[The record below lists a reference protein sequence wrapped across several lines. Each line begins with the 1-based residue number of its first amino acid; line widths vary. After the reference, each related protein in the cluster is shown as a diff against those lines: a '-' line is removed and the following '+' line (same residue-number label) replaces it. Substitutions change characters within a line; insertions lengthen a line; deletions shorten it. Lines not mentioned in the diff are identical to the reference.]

1 LRKLNPLKRAVPIAL
16 FIVLGACRLDGED
29 NAASDDSANA
39 VPTIVGTPETKAVV
53 GQTYEFAPEATD
65 PDEDVLT
72 FEIDNRPGWASFSPS
87 TGRLSGR
94 PPASAAARVYGDI
107 RISVSDNKAVAE
119 LPAYDLEVEADP
131 SANTAPTISGSP
143 ATTVTVGNSYAF
155 TPEAVDPD
163 GQVLSFS
170 VDNLPSWAGFDTL
183 TGELSGTPAEADVGT
198 FDGIVI
204 SVSDGAA
211 SSSLPS
217 FDISVSAGEPPPPD
231 NLAPVI
237 SGSPASAV
245 TVGDFYSFR
254 PAASDPDGQ
263 ALFFRISGKPGWASF
278 SASTGRLSGT
288 PGSGAV
294 GTHADIV
301 ISVSDGAATTSL
313 PAFTIT
319 VVAANRAP
327 VIGGTPV
334 TSVVAGQAYSFQP
347 TASDADGNALAY
359 SITGRPSWASFSQST
374 GRLSGT
380 PGANHVGS
388 FNNVQISVSDGIA
401 VSSLPAFSIRVDA
414 ANRAPAISGTPS
426 TSATVGQAYLFQPT
440 ATDGDGDTLT
450 FSITGRPSWASFN
463 QSTGRLSGTP
473 TSAGS
478 HGGIVISVDDGRATA
493 SLAPF
498 TITVSAPPPA
508 NRAPVISGNPPTS
521 VLVDRPYDFRPTA
534 SDPDGDTLGFAISNK
549 PSWASF
555 DAATGRLWGTPD
567 AADAGSWSGIRI
579 TVSDG
584 RASASLASFTI
595 VVEQVALGS
604 VTLSWTPP
612 TQNEDG
618 SPLTNLRGFRIYY
631 GMSAADLNTMAEIP
645 NAGVTTAVVENLSP
659 ATWYFGVKAYT
670 TDGVES
676 SFSNVANKQVN

>member
-1 LRKLNPLKRAVPIAL
+1 MSNLNPLKRAVPIAL
-16 FIVLGACRLDGED
+16 FIVLGACRGDGED

-39 VPTIVGTPETKAVV
+39 VPTIAGTPDTKAVV
-53 GQTYEFAPEATD
+53 GQTYEFAPEAAD

-72 FEIDNRPGWASFSPS
+72 FAIENRPGWASFSPS
-87 TGRLSGR
+87 TGRLSGL
-94 PPASAAARVYGDI
+94 PPATAASRVYAEI
-107 RISVSDNKAVAE
+107 RISVSDSKAVAE
-119 LPAYDLEVEADP
+119 LPAYNLEVEADP
-131 SANTAPTISGSP
+131 SANTPPTISGTP
-143 ATTVTVGNSYAF
+143 AATAIVGNSYAF
-155 TPEAVDPD
+155 TPEAADPD

-170 VDNLPSWAGFDTL
+170 IDNLPGWASFDTL
-183 TGELSGTPAEADVGT
+183 TGELSGSPGDNDVGT
-198 FDGIVI
+198 FAGIVI

-211 SSSLPS
+211 SSSLPAV
-217 FDISVSAGEPPPPD
+217 DITVSAGEPPPAD
-231 NLAPVI
+231 NRAPVI
-237 SGSPASAV
+237 SGSPAPAV
-245 TVGDFYSFR
+245 TVGSAYSFR
-254 PAASDPDGQ
+254 PTASDPDGQ
-263 ALFFRISGKPGWASF
+263 ALSFSITGKPGWATF

-294 GTHADIV
+294 GTHPGIV
-301 ISVSDGAATTSL
+301 ISVSDGTASTAL

-327 VIGGTPV
+327 VIGGTPA

-347 TASDADGNALAY
+347 NASDADGDALAY
-359 SITGRPSWASFSQST
+359 SITGRPSWATFNTQT

-380 PGANHVGS
+380 PSGSNVGS
-388 FNNVQISVSDGIA
+388 FNNVLISVSDGIA
-401 VSSLPAFSIRVDA
+401 ISSLPAFSIRVDA
-414 ANRAPAISGTPS
+414 ANRAPAIGGNPP
-426 TSATVGQAYLFQPT
+426 TSVTAGQAYSFQPT
-440 ATDGDGDTLT
+440 ASDADGDTLAY
-450 FSITGRPSWASFN
+450 SITGRPSWASFN
-463 QSTGRLSGTP
+463 TQTGRLSGTP
-473 TSAGS
+473 TSAGT

-493 SLAPF
+493 SLPAF

-508 NRAPVISGNPPTS
+508 NRPPVISGNPPTS
-521 VLVDRPYDFRPTA
+521 VLVDRTYDFRPTA
-534 SDPDGDTLGFAISNK
+534 SDADGDTLGFAIANK

-555 DAATGRLWGTPD
+555 DATTGRLWGTPD

-584 RASASLASFTI
+584 TASASLASFTI

-631 GMSAADLNTMAEIP
+631 GMSAADLTTVVEIA

-676 SFSNVANKQVN
+676 SFSNVANKQLN

>member
-1 LRKLNPLKRAVPIAL
+1 MRKLNPLKRAVPIAL
-16 FIVLGACRLDGED
+16 VIVLGACRGDGED
-29 NAASDDSANA
+29 NTASDDSANA
-39 VPTIVGTPETKAVV
+39 VPTIVGTPVTKAVV

-72 FEIDNRPGWASFSPS
+72 FAIENRPGWASFSPS

-94 PPASAAARVYGDI
+94 PPATAASRVYAEI
-107 RISVSDNKAVAE
+107 RISVSDSKAVAE
-119 LPAYDLEVEADP
+119 LPAYNLEVEADP
-131 SANTAPTISGSP
+131 SANTPPTISGTP
-143 ATTVTVGNSYAF
+143 AATAIVGNSYAF
-155 TPEAVDPD
+155 TPEAADPD

-170 VDNLPSWAGFDTL
+170 IDNLPGWASFDTL
-183 TGELSGTPAEADVGT
+183 TGELSGSPGDNDVGT
-198 FDGIVI
+198 FAGIVI

-211 SSSLPS
+211 SNSLPA
-217 FDISVSAGEPPPPD
+217 FDITVSAGEPPPAD
-231 NLAPVI
+231 NRAPVI
-237 SGSPASAV
+237 SGSPAPAV
-245 TVGDFYSFR
+245 TVGSAYSFR
-254 PAASDPDGQ
+254 PTASDPDGQ
-263 ALFFRISGKPGWASF
+263 ALSFSITGKPGWATF
-278 SASTGRLSGT
+278 SGSTGRLSGT

-294 GTHADIV
+294 GTHPGIV
-301 ISVSDGAATTSL
+301 ISVSDGTASTAL

-319 VVAANRAP
+319 VVAANRTP
-327 VIGGTPV
+327 LIRGTPA

-347 TASDADGNALAY
+347 TASDADGDALAY
-359 SITGRPSWASFSQST
+359 SITGRPSWATFNTQT

-380 PGANHVGS
+380 PSGSNVGS
-388 FNNVQISVSDGIA
+388 FNNVLISVSDGIA
-401 VSSLPAFSIRVDA
+401 TSSLPAFSIRVDA
-414 ANRAPAISGTPS
+414 ANRAPAISGSPPIS
-426 TSATVGQAYLFQPT
+426 VIAGQAYSFQPT
-440 ATDGDGDTLT
+440 ASDADGDTLAY
-450 FSITGRPSWASFN
+450 SITGRPSWASFN
-463 QSTGRLSGTP
+463 TQTGRLSGTP
-473 TSAGS
+473 TSAGT

-493 SLAPF
+493 SLLAF

-521 VLVDRPYDFRPTA
+521 VLVDQAYDFRPTA
-534 SDPDGDTLGFAISNK
+534 SDADANILSFSIANK
-549 PSWASF
+549 PSWANF
-555 DAATGRLWGTPD
+555 DATTGRLWGTPD

-584 RASASLASFTI
+584 TASASLASFTI

-631 GMSAADLNTMAEIP
+631 GMSAADLTTMVEIP

-670 TDGVES
+670 TAGVES
-676 SFSNVANKQVN
+676 SFSNVANKQIN

>member
-1 LRKLNPLKRAVPIAL
+1 MRKSNPLKRAVPIAL
-16 FIVLGACRLDGED
+16 FIVLGACRGDGED

-39 VPTIVGTPETKAVV
+39 VPTIVGTPDTKAVV
-53 GQTYEFAPEATD
+53 GQTYEFAPEAAD

-72 FEIDNRPGWASFSPS
+72 FAIENRPGWASFSPS

-94 PPASAAARVYGDI
+94 PPATAASRVYAEI
-107 RISVSDNKAVAE
+107 RISVTDSKAVAE

-131 SANTAPTISGSP
+131 SANTPPTISGTP
-143 ATTVTVGNSYAF
+143 AATAVVGNSYAF

-170 VDNLPSWAGFDTL
+170 IDNLPGWASFDTL
-183 TGELSGTPAEADVGT
+183 TGELSGTPGDNDVGT
-198 FDGIVI
+198 FAGIVI

-211 SSSLPS
+211 SISLPA
-217 FDISVSAGEPPPPD
+217 FDITVSAGEPPPAD
-231 NLAPVI
+231 NRPPVI
-237 SGSPASAV
+237 SGSPAPAV
-245 TVGDFYSFR
+245 TAGSAYSFR
-254 PAASDPDGQ
+254 PTASDPDGE
-263 ALFFRISGKPGWASF
+263 ALSFSITGKPGWATF

-294 GTHADIV
+294 GTHPDIV
-301 ISVSDGAATTSL
+301 ISVSDGAASAAL

-327 VIGGTPV
+327 VIGGTPA
-334 TSVVAGQAYSFQP
+334 TSVVAGQTYSFQP
-347 TASDADGNALAY
+347 TASDADGDALAY
-359 SITGRPSWASFSQST
+359 SITGRPSWATFNTQT

-380 PGANHVGS
+380 PSGSNVGS
-388 FNNVQISVSDGIA
+388 FNNVLISVSDGIA

-414 ANRAPAISGTPS
+414 ANRAPAISGNPP
-426 TSATVGQAYLFQPT
+426 TSVIAGQAYSFQPT
-440 ATDGDGDTLT
+440 ASDADGDTLAY
-450 FSITGRPSWASFN
+450 SITGRPSWASFN
-463 QSTGRLSGTP
+463 TQIGRLSGTP
-473 TSAGS
+473 TSAGT
-478 HGGIVISVDDGRATA
+478 HGGIVISVDDGSATA
-493 SLAPF
+493 SLPAF

-521 VLVDRPYDFRPTA
+521 VLVDQAYDFRPTA
-534 SDPDGDTLGFAISNK
+534 SDADANTLSFSIANK

-584 RASASLASFTI
+584 TASASLASFTI

-604 VTLSWTPP
+604 ATLSWTPP

-631 GMSAADLNTMAEIP
+631 GMSAADLTTMVEIP

-676 SFSNVANKQVN
+676 SFSNVANKQIN

>member
-16 FIVLGACRLDGED
+16 FIVLGACRGDGED

-39 VPTIVGTPETKAVV
+39 VPTIVGTPVTKAVV
-53 GQTYEFAPEATD
+53 GQTYEFAPEAAD

-72 FEIDNRPGWASFSPS
+72 FAIENRPGWASFSPS

-94 PPASAAARVYGDI
+94 PPATAASRVYAEI
-107 RISVSDNKAVAE
+107 RISVSDSKAVAE
-119 LPAYDLEVEADP
+119 LPAYNLEVEADP
-131 SANTAPTISGSP
+131 SANTPPTISGTP
-143 ATTVTVGNSYAF
+143 AATAIVGNSYAF
-155 TPEAVDPD
+155 TPEAADPD

-170 VDNLPSWAGFDTL
+170 IDNLPGWASFDTL
-183 TGELSGTPAEADVGT
+183 TGELSGSPGDNDVGT
-198 FDGIVI
+198 FAGIVI

-211 SSSLPS
+211 SNSLPA
-217 FDISVSAGEPPPPD
+217 FDITVSAGEPPPAD
-231 NLAPVI
+231 NRAPVI
-237 SGSPASAV
+237 SGSPAPAV
-245 TVGDFYSFR
+245 TVGSAYSFR
-254 PAASDPDGQ
+254 PTASDPDGQ
-263 ALFFRISGKPGWASF
+263 ALSFSITGKPGWATF
-278 SASTGRLSGT
+278 SGSTGRLSGT

-294 GTHADIV
+294 GTHPGIV
-301 ISVSDGAATTSL
+301 ISVSDGTASTAL

-327 VIGGTPV
+327 LIRGTPA

-347 TASDADGNALAY
+347 TASDADGDALAY
-359 SITGRPSWASFSQST
+359 SITGRPSWATFNTQT

-380 PGANHVGS
+380 PSASNVGS
-388 FNNVQISVSDGIA
+388 FNNVLVSVSDGIA
-401 VSSLPAFSIRVDA
+401 ISSLPAFSIRVDA
-414 ANRAPAISGTPS
+414 ANRAPAISGNPP
-426 TSATVGQAYLFQPT
+426 TSVIAGQAYSFQPT
-440 ATDGDGDTLT
+440 ASDADGDTLAY
-450 FSITGRPSWASFN
+450 SIMGRPSWASFN
-463 QSTGRLSGTP
+463 TQTGRLSGTP
-473 TSAGS
+473 TSAGT

-493 SLAPF
+493 SLPAF

-521 VLVDRPYDFRPTA
+521 VLVDQAYDFRPTA
-534 SDPDGDTLGFAISNK
+534 SDADANTLGFSIANK
-549 PSWASF
+549 PSWANF
-555 DAATGRLWGTPD
+555 DATTGRLWGTPD

-584 RASASLASFTI
+584 TASASLASFTI

-631 GMSAADLNTMAEIP
+631 GMSAADLTTMVEIP

-676 SFSNVANKQVN
+676 SFSNVANKQIN